1 LRAAKDLWNHGQH
14 RSRRLRL
21 EAKVRLHRALGER
34 AISGMREF
42 RRRIRPV

>member
-14 RSRRLRL
+14 RWRRLRL
-21 EAKVRLHRALGER
+21 EAKVLLHRALGER

-42 RRRIRPV
+42 RRRIRPA